1 MRIEAVK
8 ERLECGVFGALRDT
22 RDLGASW
29 LIVIPNEVLCD
40 LHACVLLFSTG
51 LGALPDVDSVI
62 ELKNVRVRVIEMSA
76 GQWPLSHLR
85 CDHLA

>member
-51 LGALPDVDSVI
+51 LGALPDVDSVVK
-62 ELKNVRVRVIEMSA
+62 LKDIRVRVIQVSSGEWSFSD
-76 GQWPLSHLR
+76 LSCH
-85 CDHLA
+85 D

>member
-51 LGALPDVDSVI
+51 LGALPDVDSVVK
-62 ELKNVRVRVIEMSA
+62 LKDIRVRVIQVSSGEWSFCD
-76 GQWPLSHLR
+76 LSCH
-85 CDHLA
+85 D